1 MILTPL
7 DIAAYMYCPYL
18 LEAKDK
24 ALEVIAPP
32 LSPYENCVR
41 ETIIRVEELCLL
53 RGSEITARKMIR
65 VWDSIW
71 WPVVTSLGLDM
82 KEAKEESIKASS
94 ILADYCR
101 YDLSDISYPTVCTKP
116 VSKRPL
122 GSSVLHVQSDI
133 MKVDVSARTKNMVLL
148 DFSRR
153 NLTDLDMAID
163 PMIRTTAWAFY
174 TGHNETVTYIS
185 VDVTGG
191 SSKLKVKISFFRP
204 DELEEIGK
212 AVKLAEQG
220 IRQNI
225 KYVNPWKC
233 RECDICNS
241 KSLMRNGIRSR

>member
-1 MILTPL
+1 MILEPL

-18 LEAKDK
+18 LEAKEK

-32 LSPYENCVR
+32 LSPYEECIR

-53 RGSEITARKMIR
+53 RGSEITPRKMIR
-65 VWDSIW
+65 VWDSVW

-82 KEAKEESIKASS
+82 KEAKELSIKASS
-94 ILADYCR
+94 KFADYCR
-101 YDLSDISYPTVCTKP
+101 YDLSDISYPTVCTKAT
-116 VSKRPL
+116 SKKHL
-122 GSSVLHVQSDI
+122 GSSVLHVSADI
-133 MKVDVSARTKNMVLL
+133 MKVDVTAQTKNMVLVDL
-148 DFSRR
+148 SRK
-153 NLTDLDMAID
+153 NLTDLDAVID
-163 PMIRTTAWAFY
+163 PIIRSTAWAFY
-174 TGHNETVTYIS
+174 TGHGETVTYVS
-185 VDVTGG
+185 VDVTGV

-204 DELEEIGK
+204 EELEEIGK
-212 AVKLAEQG
+212 ALKLAEQG